1 MQTIRRSVNDTS
13 KNQEATCSITVE
25 QKLDYVK
32 LMVNE
37 GYTNKQTIEIFGVGP
52 TDIARWRKQYLAE
65 INGQTPTSGKAM
77 TSEQQGI
84 QSLKKQ
90 LAC

>member
-1 MQTIRRSVNDTS
+1 MQTIRRSENDTS